1 MGRIRFFA
9 SVVCAGLVAIP
20 VSALAAD
27 GQTYVNLFGG
37 NTFFGSAP
45 LSGGGTLGLRVGQ
58 RLGSHLGIE
67 AQVASAFANLQN
79 QARTSANQYSGSV
92 IGNYYALSGPG
103 TPYLSLGLGA
113 SSDVLD
119 QKLGRG
125 TSLMGVFGV
134 GYEQR
139 IGDHFGLRLGVQ
151 DQLLLDAPQPQGGT
165 LNNVQVTGGI
175 SYFWGGEPS
184 KPAFPIIAP
193 VHSNP

>member
-1 MGRIRFFA
+1 MGRIRFLA
-9 SVVCAGLVAIP
+9 SLFCAGLVAIP
-20 VSALAAD
+20 VGALAAD
-27 GQTYVNLFGG
+27 GQTYIDLFGG

-45 LSGGGTLGLRVGQ
+45 LHGGGTLGLRVGQ
-58 RLGSHLGIE
+58 RLGSHIGIE
-67 AQVASAFANLQN
+67 AQVASAFAHLQD
-79 QARTSANQYSGSV
+79 QTRTGANQYSGSI
-92 IGNYYALSGPG
+92 IGNYYALSGSG

-151 DQLLLDAPQPQGGT
+151 DQLLLDTPQPQGGT

-193 VHSNP
+193 VHSAP